1 MTNTDHDTST
11 PQPMPSFLPQKDD
24 DPGVRALKILVL
36 SLGALLIL
44 GFLALIGRVAFLI
57 AQPGER
63 EPKPPAIVE
72 QTNKATVPGVLNLP
86 KGATVTTMALSQGQL
101 AVHLNAPEG
110 AMILIIDTATG
121 KEIQRL
127 KIKTQP

>member
-11 PQPMPSFLPQKDD
+11 PQPTPSFLPQKDD
-24 DPGVRALKILVL
+24 EPGVRALKILVL